1 MKKIVIFALL
11 IALVLPIT
19 ACGTD
24 VAESTED
31 SQEPY
36 VTETDSPETE
46 STELPDE
53 YSALTGVKP
62 TDEAGIYAIEFYNG
76 TRVTFDSSAANKA
89 YEEAQTKGYTGTLI
103 QFLAFAVM
111 DVKNAFY
118 VGSDMGAVTFGTV
131 LAKMLERYPEYFL
144 TTESMKGYETAVI
157 VNEGFVSEK
166 GETRKNSS
174 TQTYRYTQRIRV
186 AEGQVFEL
194 ICDGQKVPMRFITAY
209 KNGAASE
216 KDSVTDSG
224 CKTTSYEVP
233 KGVTELVA
241 TFKATGGE
249 VVAHILG
256 ESKVAPSLGAW
267 VDGDTLAELMGE
279 YIAPTPIFQMTQALL
294 KDDVI
299 LLGENH
305 VMNNKLLTFTF
316 NIDRLGEGEIIS
328 FGHGES
334 NAGGSVVELTN
345 THIRAYYRNSNPE
358 EHVNTTHGLDISGIV
373 KITVKAGYG
382 TATVSIEIGED
393 RFVTGAFKWGGR
405 NGSIYVRSDGA
416 VLKDL
421 SLSWSCSDFDK
432 DIWLFGDSYL
442 NMTDRSR
449 WPSYMLKEGYTD
461 YLMSGYPG
469 RKSAA
474 ALDDF
479 QTLLEFG
486 TPKYAVWCMGMNDG
500 DGASA
505 ANASWRE
512 ATEAFLAICEEKGI
526 TPILTTIPNT
536 PSVTNLFK
544 NEIVKASGHRY
555 IDFASAVDANKK
567 GSPWTAD
574 MLSTDGVHPAPTG
587 AKALW
592 EQVKKD
598 FPEILK

>member
-1 MKKIVIFALL
+1 MKNIVIFALL
-11 IALVLPIT
+11 IALVLSLVS
-19 ACGTD
+19 CGTD

-31 SQEPY
+31 RQEPSD
-36 VTETDSPETE
+36 TETE
-46 STELPDE
+46 SPTEIPDE

-62 TDEAGIYAIEFYNG
+62 TDEEGIYAIEFYNG
-76 TRVTFDSSAANKA
+76 TKVLFDSSAAEKA
-89 YEEAQTKGYTGTLI
+89 YGEAQTKGYTGTLI
-103 QFLAFAVM
+103 QFLAFSVM

-118 VGSDMGAVTFGTV
+118 VGGNMGAVTFGTV
-131 LAKMLERYPEYFL
+131 LAKMLESYPEYFL
-144 TTESMKGYETAVI
+144 MTESIKGYETAVT

-194 ICDGQKVPMRFITAY
+194 ICGGQKVPMRYVTAY

-216 KDSVTDSG
+216 KDSVTDSV

-241 TFKATGGE
+241 TFKATEGE
-249 VVAHILG
+249 IIARISG
-256 ESKVAPSLGAW
+256 DSKVAPALGAW
-267 VDGDTLAELMGE
+267 VDRDALAELMGE
-279 YIAPTPIFQMTQALL
+279 YTPPTPLLQMTQALL

-299 LLGENH
+299 SLGENH
-305 VMNNKLLTFTF
+305 VMNSKLLTLTF
-316 NIDRLGEGEIIS
+316 ELDGLEEGEIIS

-334 NAGGSVVELTN
+334 DPGGSVVELTN
-345 THIRAYYRNSNPE
+345 THIRAYYRNSNTE
-358 EHVNTTHGLDISGIV
+358 EHVNTAHGLDISGAV

-382 TATVSIEIGED
+382 TATVSIEVGED

-405 NGSIYVRSDGA
+405 NGSIYVRSVGVA
-416 VLKDL
+416 LKDL
-421 SLSWSCSDFDK
+421 SLSWGCSDFDK
-432 DIWLFGDSYL
+432 EIWLFGDSYF

-486 TPKYAVWCMGMNDG
+486 TPKYAVWCMGMNDS
-500 DGASA
+500 DSASA
-505 ANASWRE
+505 ANAAWRE
-512 ATEAFLAICEEKGI
+512 ATEAFLAICEEKEI

-544 NEIVKASGHRY
+544 NEIVRASGHRY
-555 IDFASAVDANKK
+555 IDFATAVDANKK